1 MTMQHAATILGVIAG
16 LCSTSSFVPQ
26 LLKSWREADT
36 QSISRRMYL
45 ITVAA
50 FTLWTLY
57 GWMIGSAP
65 VVIFN
70 LISLFLSG
78 AILLLKLRAQRR
90 GGTS

>member
-1 MTMQHAATILGVIAG
+1 MQHTATILGVIAG

-26 LLKSWREADT
+26 LVKSWREGDT

-70 LISLFLSG
+70 LISLCLSG
-78 AILLLKLRAQRR
+78 AILLLKLRARRR
-90 GGTS
+90 GRTS